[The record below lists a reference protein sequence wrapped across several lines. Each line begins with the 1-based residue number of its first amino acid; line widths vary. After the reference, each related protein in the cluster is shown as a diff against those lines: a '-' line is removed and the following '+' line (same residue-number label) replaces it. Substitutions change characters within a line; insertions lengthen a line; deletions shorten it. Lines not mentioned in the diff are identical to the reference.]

1 MKNLKCPNA
10 DCPCRR
16 DGREERIATH
26 GFYKTRSGKRRR
38 YLCRAC
44 GTTFSSTKG
53 TAYYRLQHRRTLFDE
68 VASLSV
74 EGVNKSA
81 ISRVKGIGWNTVHR
95 WLERAGESCRRF
107 NDKKLVGYELS
118 ELQTDEIRTFVGGKQ
133 DVVWIFAG
141 IEVGTRLWP
150 STLVGRR
157 SYQNTLGLFRDIFNC
172 SRNIEKPLI
181 VTDGFEFYGRAVSEV
196 IGKECLYAQVIKT
209 RRNNRVVKVEV
220 RREIGSKAEF
230 EKALLESEDSE
241 TLNTSF
247 IERLNLTLRQ
257 ATSYLTRRTTCHARR
272 SEQLENQLEIVR
284 CYYNFLRPHRA
295 LKFGMGTRTPAM
307 QAGLAACRLSFRE
320 IFLWLV
326 SLIQFCQFSYWTK
339 LQLVFR
345 TRYAMRFH
353 T

>member
-1 MKNLKCPNA
+1 MKKPCCPNTE
-10 DCPCRR
+10 CP
-16 DGREERIATH
+16 GRHAAEKRTVAPH
-26 GFYKTRSGKRRR
+26 GFYKTRSGRRRR
-38 YLCRAC
+38 YRCC
-44 GTTFSSTKG
+44 ECKTTFCSTRG
-53 TAYYRLQHRRTLFDE
+53 TAYYRLQYRRELFDE
-68 VASLSV
+68 VANLSV

-81 ISRVKGIGWNTVHR
+81 ISRVKGIAWNTVHR
-95 WLERAGESCRRF
+95 WLERAGECCRGF
-107 NDKKLVGYELS
+107 NDKNLVGYELS
-118 ELQTDEIRTFVGGKQ
+118 ELQADEIRTFVGGKQ

-150 STLVGRR
+150 STVVGRR
-157 SYQNTLGLFRDIFNC
+157 SYQNTLGLFRDMFNR
-172 SRNIEKPLI
+172 SESIENPLI

-220 RREIGSKAEF
+220 RREIGSKDEF

-272 SEQLENQLEIVR
+272 KEQLEKQLEIVR
-284 CYYNFLRPHRA
+284 CYYNFLRAHRA
-295 LKFGMGTRTPAM
+295 LKFGMETRTPAM
-307 QAGLAACRLSFRE
+307 QAGLANCRLTFRE

-326 SLIQFCQFSYWTK
+326 SLMQY
-339 LQLVFR
+339 FR
-345 TRYAMRFH
+345 FGHSTVIGIGLRPSFA
-353 T
+353 

>member
-1 MKNLKCPNA
+1 MKKPCCPNTE
-10 DCPCRR
+10 CP
-16 DGREERIATH
+16 GRHAAEKRTVAPH
-26 GFYKTRSGKRRR
+26 GFYKTRSGRRRR
-38 YLCRAC
+38 YRCC
-44 GTTFSSTKG
+44 ECKTTFCSTRG
-53 TAYYRLQHRRTLFDE
+53 TAYYRLQYRRELFDE
-68 VASLSV
+68 VANLSV

-81 ISRVKGIGWNTVHR
+81 ISRVKGIAWNTVHR

-107 NDKKLVGYELS
+107 NDKNLVGYELS
-118 ELQTDEIRTFVGGKQ
+118 ELQADEIRTFVGGKQ

-150 STLVGRR
+150 STVVGRR
-157 SYQNTLGLFRDIFNC
+157 SYQNTLGLFRDMFNR
-172 SRNIEKPLI
+172 SESIENPLI

-220 RREIGSKAEF
+220 RREIGSKDEF

-272 SEQLENQLEIVR
+272 KEQLEKQLEIVR
-284 CYYNFLRPHRA
+284 CYYNFLRAHRA
-295 LKFGMGTRTPAM
+295 LKFGMETRTPAM
-307 QAGLAACRLSFRE
+307 QAGLANCRLTFRE

-326 SLIQFCQFSYWTK
+326 SLMQY
-339 LQLVFR
+339 FR
-345 TRYAMRFH
+345 FGNSTVIGIGLRPSFA
-353 T
+353 